1 MNKKQPQE
9 RTTMEKKNF
18 RPDKIMTYFRAEWK
32 VLALITVSGLI
43 YNLGLMAGPWFEGKM
58 AGCLMQILT
67 GAEHFPAMLRLAL
80 AYVIVIGTVQLARY
94 IKRFY
99 VRRFANNVNRRMKR
113 ILYRTLVHKSRVELE
128 KEGAGNVITKAISDV
143 DDCVEGMRKFTTE
156 IFDTGVALL
165 GYVCM
170 LLYYDWRLALCSLIF
185 PPFSYII
192 AEKMKRIVQ
201 TTGAAYKE
209 QTGKLNAATLDR
221 ITNAITYRVFGCEK
235 ERGENYE
242 VHLKEYEHAAVKA
255 NIWNA
260 ALPPVYKVIAMAGT
274 VMILYFGS
282 RNILGMGWTSWDVA
296 AFTTFLACYTK
307 LSDKSSKAAKLF
319 NAVHKAQ
326 VSWKRIHPYME
337 RATEAVEED
346 EIAEKKNYSTEN
358 CGEAMKTDQEGGTE
372 DKTERDISR
381 SGAMGCEKQNEEE
394 QASNEKNHEKCL
406 SQRTKEDRNAEKVI
420 TADHLTFAYPGSD
433 PIFKDISFTAKPG
446 QIIGITGP
454 VACGKST
461 LGKSFLCEYP
471 YEGHLTYGG
480 RELSSYTENERSR
493 IVGYLGH
500 DPELLGDSVENNVL
514 LGDDDN
520 VWTWLKDVCFDEE
533 VREMEEKEKTVVGNG
548 GVRLSGGQAVR
559 LALAR
564 TLCHG
569 KPVLV
574 LDDPFSALD
583 RNTEKQV
590 FEHVKELSKDRIV
603 FLISHR
609 LYLFP
614 EFDQVIW
621 MDQKMGTCSSH
632 EKLMAENPQYAE
644 LYRAQVSE
652 KEEKEELIAEGERK
666 SEVDSAQIYGN
677 LTESNGTEENR
688 DSKETSSG
696 LNGKTVERR
705 QK

>member
-1 MNKKQPQE
+1 M
-9 RTTMEKKNF
+9 MEKKNF
-18 RPDKIMTYFRAEWK
+18 RPDRILTYFRVEWK
-32 VLALITVSGLI
+32 TLIWITISGLI
-43 YNLGLMAGPWFEGKM
+43 YNLGLMAGPWSEGKM
-58 AGCLMQILT
+58 AGCLMRILT
-67 GAEHFPAMLRLAL
+67 GTEQFSAMLRLAFF
-80 AYVIVIGTVQLARY
+80 YVIVIGTVQLARY

-170 LLYYDWRLALCSLIF
+170 LLYYDWRLALISLIF
-185 PPFSYII
+185 PPFSYMI
-192 AEKMKRIVQ
+192 AEKMKGVVQ
-201 TTGAAYKE
+201 RTGAAYKE
-209 QTGKLNAATLDR
+209 ETGRLNTETLDR
-221 ITNAITYRVFGCEK
+221 ITNAITYRVYGCER
-235 ERGENYE
+235 ERGEHYE
-242 VHLKEYEHAAVKA
+242 ACLTEYEQAAVKA

-260 ALPPVYKVIAMAGT
+260 ALPPVYRVIAMAGS

-282 RNILGMGWTSWDVA
+282 RNIVGIGWTSWDVA

-319 NAVHKAQ
+319 NAVQRAQ
-326 VSWKRIHPYME
+326 VSWKRIYPYME
-337 RATEAVEED
+337 RATETMEKD
-346 EIAEKKNYSTEN
+346 EIAVREEKISVEN
-358 CGEAMKTDQEGGTE
+358 CCEAMNADWEGGTE
-372 DKTERDISR
+372 VKTR
-381 SGAMGCEKQNEEE
+381 M
-394 QASNEKNHEKCL
+394 
-406 SQRTKEDRNAEKVI
+406 KEVGKMEKVI
-420 TADHLTFAYPGSD
+420 TATHLTFAYPGSD
-433 PIFKDISFTAKPG
+433 PIFRDISFTAMPG

-480 RELSSYTENERSR
+480 REFSSYTEQERSR

-514 LGDDDN
+514 LGDDDD
-520 VWTWLKDVCFDEE
+520 VWTWLKTVCLDEE

-548 GVRLSGGQAVR
+548 GVRLSGGQAAR

-564 TLCHG
+564 TLCHK

-583 RNTEKQV
+583 RRTEKQV
-590 FEHVKELSKDRIV
+590 FEHVKADSKDRIV

-614 EFDQVIW
+614 ELDQVIW
-621 MDQKMGTCSSH
+621 MDRKKGICKSH
-632 EKLMAENPQYAE
+632 ERMMAENPQYAE
-644 LYRAQVSE
+644 LYRVQVSQKE
-652 KEEKEELIAEGERK
+652 AKEECSLLGER
-666 SEVDSAQIYGN
+666 
-677 LTESNGTEENR
+677 
-688 DSKETSSG
+688 
-696 LNGKTVERR
+696 RR
-705 QK
+705 T

>member
-1 MNKKQPQE
+1 
-9 RTTMEKKNF
+9 MEKNNF
-18 RPDKIMTYFRAEWK
+18 RPDRIMTYFRTEWK

-58 AGCLMQILT
+58 AGCLMRILT
-67 GAEHFPAMLRLAL
+67 GTAQFPAMLRLAFS
-80 AYVIVIGTVQLARY
+80 YVIVIGTVQLARY

-128 KEGAGNVITKAISDV
+128 KEGTGNVITKAISDV

-156 IFDTGVALL
+156 IFDTGVALF

-170 LLYYDWRLALCSLIF
+170 LLHYDWRLALCTLIF
-185 PPFSYII
+185 PPFSYMI
-192 AEKMKRIVQ
+192 AEKMKGIVQ
-201 TTGAAYKE
+201 RTGAAYKE
-209 QTGKLNAATLDR
+209 QTGKLNTATLDR
-221 ITNAITYRVFGCEK
+221 ITNAITYRVFGCER

-242 VHLKEYEHAAVKA
+242 IRLKEYEYAAVRA

-260 ALPPVYKVIAMAGT
+260 ALPPVYKVIAMTST

-282 RNILGMGWTSWDVA
+282 KNILGTGWADWDIA
-296 AFTTFLACYTK
+296 AFTTFLVCYTK

-337 RATEAVEED
+337 RAAEAVEED
-346 EIAEKKNYSTEN
+346 EIAEKNESFGAGTAGKCVEPH
-358 CGEAMKTDQEGGTE
+358 EKTGVE
-372 DKTERDISR
+372 DGREHKTERSGPGSTERPISVV
-381 SGAMGCEKQNEEE
+381 A
-394 QASNEKNHEKCL
+394 
-406 SQRTKEDRNAEKVI
+406 
-420 TADHLTFAYPGSD
+420 ADHLTFAYPSSD
-433 PIFKDISFTAKPG
+433 PIFRDISFTAKPG

-454 VACGKST
+454 VACGKSMF
-461 LGKSFLCEYP
+461 GKSFLCEYL

-493 IVGYLGH
+493 IIGYLGH
-500 DPELLGDSVENNVL
+500 DPELLGDSIENNVL
-514 LGDDDN
+514 LGDDGDI
-520 VWTWLKDVCFDEE
+520 WTWLKAVCLDGE
-533 VREMEEKEKTVVGNG
+533 VREMEEREKTVVGNG
-548 GVRLSGGQAVR
+548 GVRLSGGQAAR

-569 KPVLV
+569 KPVMV

-583 RNTEKQV
+583 RDTEKQV
-590 FEHVKELSKDRIV
+590 FRHVKELSKDRIV

-621 MDQKMGTCSSH
+621 MDQKTGICSSH
-632 EKLMAENPQYAE
+632 DRLMAEKPQYAE
-644 LYRAQVSE
+644 LYRAQVSMKE
-652 KEEKEELIAEGERK
+652 KKEESLPLAERK
-666 SEVDSAQIYGN
+666 KAGDPLENNVSEKDW
-677 LTESNGTEENR
+677 SNGSGNVPENTEGR
-688 DSKETSSG
+688 G
-696 LNGKTVERR
+696 

>member
-1 MNKKQPQE
+1 
-9 RTTMEKKNF
+9 MEKKSF

-67 GAEHFPAMLRLAL
+67 GAAKFPAMLRLAL

-170 LLYYDWRLALCSLIF
+170 LLYYDWRLALCALIF

-192 AEKMKRIVQ
+192 AEKMKGIVQ
-201 TTGAAYKE
+201 RTGAAYKE

-242 VHLKEYEHAAVKA
+242 IHLKEYEHAAVKA

-274 VMILYFGS
+274 VMILYFGA
-282 RNILGMGWTSWDVA
+282 RNILGIGWTAWDVA

-337 RATEAVEED
+337 RAAEAVEED
-346 EIAEKKNYSTEN
+346 EAAEREEKVSTGN
-358 CGEAMKTDQEGGTE
+358 SD
-372 DKTERDISR
+372 
-381 SGAMGCEKQNEEE
+381 GAMN
-394 QASNEKNHEKCL
+394 A
-406 SQRTKEDRNAEKVI
+406 DRKGGAEAI

-433 PIFKDISFTAKPG
+433 PIFQDISFTAKPG

-461 LGKSFLCEYP
+461 LGKTFLCEYP
-471 YEGHLTYGG
+471 YDGHLTYGG
-480 RELSSYTENERSR
+480 RELSAYTENERSR

-500 DPELLGDSVENNVL
+500 DPELLGDSIENNVL
-514 LGDDDN
+514 LGDDED
-520 VWTWLKDVCFDEE
+520 VWKWLRAVCFDEE
-533 VREMEEKEKTVVGNG
+533 VKEMEDREKTVVGNS
-548 GVRLSGGQAVR
+548 GVRLSGGQAAR

-590 FEHVKELSKDRIV
+590 FRHVKELSKDRIV

-632 EKLMAENPQYAE
+632 EMLMQENKQYAE

-652 KEEKEELIAEGERK
+652 KEE
-666 SEVDSAQIYGN
+666 
-677 LTESNGTEENR
+677 
-688 DSKETSSG
+688 
-696 LNGKTVERR
+696 RR
-705 QK
+705 QKS

>member
-1 MNKKQPQE
+1 
-9 RTTMEKKNF
+9 
-18 RPDKIMTYFRAEWK
+18 
-32 VLALITVSGLI
+32 
-43 YNLGLMAGPWFEGKM
+43 M
-58 AGCLMQILT
+58 AGCLMRILT
-67 GAEHFPAMLRLAL
+67 GTERFSAMLRLAFF
-80 AYVIVIGTVQLARY
+80 YVIVIGTVQLARY

-170 LLYYDWRLALCSLIF
+170 LLYYDWRLALISLIF
-185 PPFSYII
+185 PPFSYMI
-192 AEKMKRIVQ
+192 AEKMKGIVQ
-201 TTGAAYKE
+201 RTGTAFKE
-209 QTGKLNAATLDR
+209 ETGRLNTETLDR
-221 ITNAITYRVFGCEK
+221 ITNAITYRVYGCER
-235 ERGENYE
+235 ERGEHYE
-242 VHLKEYEHAAVKA
+242 VCLKEYEQAAVKA

-260 ALPPVYKVIAMAGT
+260 ALPPVYRVIAMTGT

-282 RNILGMGWTSWDVA
+282 KNIVGIGWTSWDVA

-319 NAVHKAQ
+319 NAVQKAQ

-337 RATEAVEED
+337 RAAEAMEKD
-346 EIAEKKNYSTEN
+346 EIAIRDEKISVEN
-358 CGEAMKTDQEGGTE
+358 CCEAMNADWEGGTE
-372 DKTERDISR
+372 DKTRMK
-381 SGAMGCEKQNEEE
+381 GVGKM
-394 QASNEKNHEKCL
+394 
-406 SQRTKEDRNAEKVI
+406 EKVI
-420 TADHLTFAYPGSD
+420 TVDHLTFAYPGSD
-433 PIFKDISFTAKPG
+433 PIFRDISFTATPG

-461 LGKSFLCEYP
+461 LGKSFLVEYP

-480 RELSSYTENERSR
+480 RELSSYTEQERSR

-514 LGDDDN
+514 LGDDDD
-520 VWTWLKDVCFDEE
+520 VWTWLEAVCLDEE
-533 VREMEEKEKTVVGNG
+533 VREMEEKEKTVVGNS
-548 GVRLSGGQAVR
+548 GVRLSGGQAAR

-564 TLCHG
+564 TLCHK

-583 RNTEKQV
+583 RRTEKQV
-590 FEHVKELSKDRIV
+590 FEHVKAYSKDRIV

-614 EFDQVIW
+614 ELDQVIW
-621 MDQKMGTCSSH
+621 MDRKMGVCKSH
-632 EKLMAENPQYAE
+632 ERMMAENPQYAE
-644 LYRAQVSE
+644 LYRAQVSQKE
-652 KEEKEELIAEGERK
+652 AKEECSLTGER
-666 SEVDSAQIYGN
+666 
-677 LTESNGTEENR
+677 
-688 DSKETSSG
+688 
-696 LNGKTVERR
+696 RR
-705 QK
+705 K

>member
-1 MNKKQPQE
+1 
-9 RTTMEKKNF
+9 MEKKNF
-18 RPDKIMTYFRAEWK
+18 RPDKIMMYFRAEWK

-67 GAEHFPAMLRLAL
+67 GTERFPAMLRLAP

-113 ILYRTLVHKSRVELE
+113 ILYRTLIHKSRVELE
-128 KEGAGNVITKAISDV
+128 KEGAGNVITKAIFDV

-156 IFDTGVALL
+156 IFDTGVALF

-170 LLYYDWRLALCSLIF
+170 LLYYDWRLALCSMIF
-185 PPFSYII
+185 PLFSYII

-201 TTGAAYKE
+201 TTGAAYKK
-209 QTGKLNAATLDR
+209 QTGKLNAVTLDR

-242 VHLKEYEHAAVKA
+242 VHLKEYEQAAVKA

-282 RNILGMGWTSWDVA
+282 ENILGMGWTSWDVA
-296 AFTTFLACYTK
+296 AFTTFLSCYAK

-337 RATEAVEED
+337 RASEAVEKE
-346 EIAEKKNYSTEN
+346 EIA
-358 CGEAMKTDQEGGTE
+358 A
-372 DKTERDISR
+372 
-381 SGAMGCEKQNEEE
+381 QNENYNTESSDKDVKNGPGGSAV
-394 QASNEKNHEKCL
+394 QKSGQQSEKN
-406 SQRTKEDRNAEKVI
+406 SVKENVAV
-420 TADHLTFAYPGSD
+420 ADHLTFAYPGSD
-433 PIFKDISFTAKPG
+433 PIFKEISFTAKPG
-446 QIIGITGP
+446 QIVGITGP

-493 IVGYLGH
+493 IIGYLGH

-520 VWTWLKDVCFDEE
+520 VWTWLRAVCLDEE
-533 VREMEEKEKTVVGNG
+533 VREMEEKEKTVVGNS
-548 GVRLSGGQAVR
+548 GVRLSGGQAAR

-632 EKLMAENPQYAE
+632 ERLMAENPQYAE

-652 KEEKEELIAEGERK
+652 KDENILSSEKKDHPDGA
-666 SEVDSAQIYGN
+666 
-677 LTESNGTEENR
+677 
-688 DSKETSSG
+688 
-696 LNGKTVERR
+696 
-705 QK
+705 

>member
-1 MNKKQPQE
+1 
-9 RTTMEKKNF
+9 MEKKNF
-18 RPDKIMTYFRAEWK
+18 RPDKIMAYFRAEWK

-43 YNLGLMAGPWFEGKM
+43 YNLGLVAGPWFEGKM

-67 GAEHFPAMLRLAL
+67 GTERFPAMLRLAL

-113 ILYRTLVHKSRVELE
+113 ILYRTLIHKSRVELE
-128 KEGAGNVITKAISDV
+128 KEGTGNVITKAISDV

-156 IFDTGVALL
+156 IFDTGVALF

-170 LLYYDWRLALCSLIF
+170 LLYYDWRLTLCSLIF

-209 QTGKLNAATLDR
+209 QTGKLNAVTLDR

-282 RNILGMGWTSWDVA
+282 RNSLGMGWTTWDVA

-337 RATEAVEED
+337 RAAEAVEKD
-346 EIAEKKNYSTEN
+346 EIAAQNENYSAESSDKDVKA
-358 CGEAMKTDQEGGTE
+358 GSEGSAVR
-372 DKTERDISR
+372 K
-381 SGAMGCEKQNEEE
+381 SGQ
-394 QASNEKNHEKCL
+394 QSEKN
-406 SQRTKEDRNAEKVI
+406 SVKENVVA
-420 TADHLTFAYPGSD
+420 ADHLTFAYPGSD
-433 PIFKDISFTAKPG
+433 PIFKEISFTAKPG
-446 QIIGITGP
+446 QIVGITGP

-493 IVGYLGH
+493 IIGYLGH

-514 LGDDDN
+514 LGNDDN
-520 VWTWLKDVCFDEE
+520 VWTWLRAVCLDEE
-533 VREMEEKEKTVVGNG
+533 VREMEEKEKTVVGNS
-548 GVRLSGGQAVR
+548 GVRLSGGQAAR

-632 EKLMAENPQYAE
+632 ERLMAENPQYAE

-652 KEEKEELIAEGERK
+652 KDENILSSKKKDDPDGEQK
-666 SEVDSAQIYGN
+666 YGD
-677 LTESNGTEENR
+677 TE
-688 DSKETSSG
+688 
-696 LNGKTVERR
+696 
-705 QK
+705 

>member
-1 MNKKQPQE
+1 
-9 RTTMEKKNF
+9 
-18 RPDKIMTYFRAEWK
+18 
-32 VLALITVSGLI
+32 
-43 YNLGLMAGPWFEGKM
+43 
-58 AGCLMQILT
+58 
-67 GAEHFPAMLRLAL
+67 MLRLSL

-113 ILYRTLVHKSRVELE
+113 ILYRTLIHKSRVELE
-128 KEGAGNVITKAISDV
+128 KEGTGNVITKAISDV

-156 IFDTGVALL
+156 IFDTGVALF

-170 LLYYDWRLALCSLIF
+170 LLYYDWRLTLCSLIF

-209 QTGKLNAATLDR
+209 QTGKLNAVTLDR

-282 RNILGMGWTSWDVA
+282 RNILGMGWTTWDVA
-296 AFTTFLACYTK
+296 VFTTFLACYTK

-337 RATEAVEED
+337 RAAEAVEKD
-346 EIAEKKNYSTEN
+346 EIAAQNENYSAESSDKD
-358 CGEAMKTDQEGGTE
+358 MKNGSEGSAVR
-372 DKTERDISR
+372 K
-381 SGAMGCEKQNEEE
+381 SGQ
-394 QASNEKNHEKCL
+394 QSEKN
-406 SQRTKEDRNAEKVI
+406 SVKENVVA
-420 TADHLTFAYPGSD
+420 ADHLTFAYPGSD
-433 PIFKDISFTAKPG
+433 PIFKEISFTAKPG
-446 QIIGITGP
+446 QIVGITGP

-514 LGDDDN
+514 LGNDDN
-520 VWTWLKDVCFDEE
+520 VWTWLRAVCLDEE
-533 VREMEEKEKTVVGNG
+533 VREMEEKEKTVVGNS
-548 GVRLSGGQAVR
+548 GVRLSGGQAAR

-632 EKLMAENPQYAE
+632 ERLMAENPQYAE

-652 KEEKEELIAEGERK
+652 KDENILSSEKKDDPDGEQK
-666 SEVDSAQIYGN
+666 YGD
-677 LTESNGTEENR
+677 TE
-688 DSKETSSG
+688 
-696 LNGKTVERR
+696 
-705 QK
+705 